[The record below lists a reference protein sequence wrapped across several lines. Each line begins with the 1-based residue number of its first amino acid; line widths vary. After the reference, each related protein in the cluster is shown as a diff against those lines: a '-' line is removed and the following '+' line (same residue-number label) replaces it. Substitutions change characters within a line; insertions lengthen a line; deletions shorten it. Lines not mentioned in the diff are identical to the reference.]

1 MGIFSTDITGIDI
14 GAGSVKVVRVS
25 GGRRPRLVYA
35 GMVEASLDPERRS
48 IASADIRYLLSAK
61 KSAAKKVLAVMP
73 GTQLTIRF
81 VALPKM
87 PRHELKEA
95 VRWEAKRHI
104 SYPLNAAQV
113 EHIILGE
120 RREGGVDKYEILMVA
135 AERGA
140 VVEFLVPF
148 NEAGVKVAAV
158 DANPLALRNLHFP
171 PGKKQIGN
179 TMIVDMGAG
188 KTEIDIFKD
197 GGLRFS
203 RCVDAG
209 GLDITRAIAEQLGIS
224 LAEAEAKK
232 REVDVLA
239 SAEEDPV
246 VSAVRA
252 GLDGILLEIR
262 RSVEYYKT
270 TFREK
275 LIERTVLTGGVSLMT
290 GIKEYFSSQLQG
302 IIDIDNPFSVLACK
316 DSMLQEFSHAA
327 PRFSSVVGLAL
338 RKA

>member
-87 PRHELKEA
+87 TRHELKEA

-302 IIDIDNPFSVLACK
+302 PVDIDNPFSVLACK